1 MDGKTLQEL
10 KRVNIKEVNPEE
22 LVDISEIEIDMKQSV
37 QKRVKEYVEQVHNPY
52 LVRVGEYVVKI
63 GYSDCKETLNDRM
76 KQYIS
81 KIAETKY
88 VETEKA
94 LTRQE
99 DMLKKLF
106 YNGVQSGVKLE
117 RLKET
122 MQITTLDRDTL
133 LAFVDRIEV
142 YEEKKVSVQFCC
154 QEEMEKMLVL
164 SEFLSSQ
171 SEIVK
176 EVV

>member
-1 MDGKTLQEL
+1 MLLDGKTLQEL
-10 KRVNIKEVNPEE
+10 KRVNIKEVNPDE

-88 VETEKA
+88 
-94 LTRQE
+94 
-99 DMLKKLF
+99 
-106 YNGVQSGVKLE
+106 
-117 RLKET
+117 
-122 MQITTLDRDTL
+122 
-133 LAFVDRIEV
+133 
-142 YEEKKVSVQFCC
+142 
-154 QEEMEKMLVL
+154 
-164 SEFLSSQ
+164 
-171 SEIVK
+171 
-176 EVV
+176 

>member
-22 LVDISEIEIDMKQSV
+22 LLDISEIEIDMKQSV

-88 VETEKA
+88 
-94 LTRQE
+94 
-99 DMLKKLF
+99 
-106 YNGVQSGVKLE
+106 
-117 RLKET
+117 
-122 MQITTLDRDTL
+122 
-133 LAFVDRIEV
+133 
-142 YEEKKVSVQFCC
+142 
-154 QEEMEKMLVL
+154 
-164 SEFLSSQ
+164 
-171 SEIVK
+171 
-176 EVV
+176 

>member
-10 KRVNIKEVNPEE
+10 KHVNIKEVNPDE

-88 VETEKA
+88 
-94 LTRQE
+94 
-99 DMLKKLF
+99 
-106 YNGVQSGVKLE
+106 
-117 RLKET
+117 
-122 MQITTLDRDTL
+122 
-133 LAFVDRIEV
+133 
-142 YEEKKVSVQFCC
+142 
-154 QEEMEKMLVL
+154 
-164 SEFLSSQ
+164 
-171 SEIVK
+171 
-176 EVV
+176 

>member
-52 LVRVGEYVVKI
+52 LVRVCEYVVKI

-88 VETEKA
+88 
-94 LTRQE
+94 
-99 DMLKKLF
+99 
-106 YNGVQSGVKLE
+106 
-117 RLKET
+117 
-122 MQITTLDRDTL
+122 
-133 LAFVDRIEV
+133 
-142 YEEKKVSVQFCC
+142 
-154 QEEMEKMLVL
+154 
-164 SEFLSSQ
+164 
-171 SEIVK
+171 
-176 EVV
+176 

>member
-22 LVDISEIEIDMKQSV
+22 LVDIGEIEIDMKQSV

-88 VETEKA
+88 
-94 LTRQE
+94 
-99 DMLKKLF
+99 
-106 YNGVQSGVKLE
+106 
-117 RLKET
+117 
-122 MQITTLDRDTL
+122 
-133 LAFVDRIEV
+133 
-142 YEEKKVSVQFCC
+142 
-154 QEEMEKMLVL
+154 
-164 SEFLSSQ
+164 
-171 SEIVK
+171 
-176 EVV
+176 